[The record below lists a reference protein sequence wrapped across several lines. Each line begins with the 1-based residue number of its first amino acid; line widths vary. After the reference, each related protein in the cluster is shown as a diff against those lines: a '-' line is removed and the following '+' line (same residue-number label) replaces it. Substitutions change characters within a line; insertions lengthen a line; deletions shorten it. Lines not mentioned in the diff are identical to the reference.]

1 MIRIYSDYN
10 ALLRKEI
17 KYNKGIH
24 SYHIGKESQSH
35 FEDINMSTMVVN

>member
-1 MIRIYSDYN
+1 MIRISYF
-10 ALLRKEI
+10 AFLLRKEI

-35 FEDINMSTMVVN
+35 FEDINNNGC